1 MDLVTPDIG
10 LVFWTTLVFLIVLVI
25 LRRMAWKPILNAVNE
40 REESIENAL
49 AAAEKAKEE
58 VANLKADNERILQEA
73 RVERD
78 SILKEAREMKDAIVA
93 EAKEKAT
100 AEGEK
105 MIASAQEAI
114 DNQKQAALTELKN
127 QVADLSIEIAERIL
141 RQQLQDGDSQK
152 KMVDQLLK
160 EMEKN

>member
-78 SILKEAREMKDAIVA
+78 SILKEAPRDERRDRGRSQG
-93 EAKEKAT
+93 
-100 AEGEK
+100 EGH
-105 MIASAQEAI
+105 
-114 DNQKQAALTELKN
+114 
-127 QVADLSIEIAERIL
+127 R
-141 RQQLQDGDSQK
+141 
-152 KMVDQLLK
+152 
-160 EMEKN
+160 

>member
-1 MDLVTPDIG
+1 
-10 LVFWTTLVFLIVLVI
+10 
-25 LRRMAWKPILNAVNE
+25 MAWKPILNAVNE

>member
-58 VANLKADNERILQEA
+58 VANLKADNERILQRRA
-73 RVERD
+73 
-78 SILKEAREMKDAIVA
+78 
-93 EAKEKAT
+93 
-100 AEGEK
+100 
-105 MIASAQEAI
+105 
-114 DNQKQAALTELKN
+114 
-127 QVADLSIEIAERIL
+127 
-141 RQQLQDGDSQK
+141 
-152 KMVDQLLK
+152 
-160 EMEKN
+160 

>member
-93 EAKEKAT
+93 EAKDKAT

-105 MIASAQEAI
+105 MIAPAQEAI
-114 DNQKQAALTELKN
+114 HNQKQAALTELKN

-152 KMVDQLLK
+152 KMVNQLLK

>member
-73 RVERD
+73 RIERD
-78 SILKEAREMKDAIVA
+78 SMLKEAREMKDAIVA

-114 DNQKQAALTELKN
+114 HNQKQAALTELKN

-160 EMEKN
+160 QMEKN